1 MTYLRKVKS
10 ESSNLYPHLYGYNY
24 QVTLLGWELRPHNK
38 QNYYTCD
45 PSNHKIGR
53 GAKRKD
59 LQAQKRP
66 KSRQAIFKD
75 GMKEVTLQE
84 AWYLFCTPQ

>member
-24 QVTLLGWELRPHNK
+24 QVTLLGWELRPHDK

-53 GAKRKD
+53 EQRGKTYRPRKGQNQD
-59 LQAQKRP
+59 KQFLR
-66 KSRQAIFKD
+66 
-75 GMKEVTLQE
+75 ME
-84 AWYLFCTPQ
+84 